1 MSNKINLDKTN
12 GLRQFAVVNI
22 PWTINWE
29 AMEITEE
36 KDKEE
41 FIENFISNIQHK
53 PIYSYNPENPDEGNE
68 TMIGTVEEAYKKS
81 IDNID
86 LFCSM
91 WIVVSP
97 EYDMITTN
105 DNMGKPMGLRLNP
118 VGVCVQFDDKLNKA
132 YTDASKIHAGLAT
145 RLRETLDPEF
155 AKMLLEEKEREKEED
170 EEELDITTPDD
181 IMTGDVNE

>member
-68 TMIGTVEEAYKKS
+68 TIIGTVEEAYKKS
-81 IDNID
+81 P
-86 LFCSM
+86 F
-91 WIVVSP
+91 
-97 EYDMITTN
+97 
-105 DNMGKPMGLRLNP
+105 
-118 VGVCVQFDDKLNKA
+118 
-132 YTDASKIHAGLAT
+132 
-145 RLRETLDPEF
+145 
-155 AKMLLEEKEREKEED
+155 
-170 EEELDITTPDD
+170 
-181 IMTGDVNE
+181 